1 MTLKDAIE
9 KEILSQGISAID
21 ISKVSGVSKATIYNI
36 LNGLTDD
43 PRIRPS
49 TKRAIA
55 RGCGKDLRILGDGGV
70 EFFNPG
76 AEGEVSSLPPASLR
90 LALLP
95 GRPFLSDSFC
105 REAFDWLHGLEASG
119 RIPSCGVVDRVFQRR
134 PGFLSL
140 VIDAPGPLEISTV
153 TCALDVSIPGSRVQK
168 SISIRGIAPAVLDRK
183 PEVTLFVQDA
193 TFDFEVE
200 VSKVSLRDADGGA
213 CAAAWENE
221 SMAVYRFRAPDPGAS

>member
-49 TKRAIA
+49 TKRSIA
-55 RGCGKDLRILGDGGV
+55 RGCGKDLRALEDGGV
-70 EFFNPG
+70 EFVKPG
-76 AEGEVSSLPPASLR
+76 LDGEAPSLPPALIR
-90 LALLP
+90 LALVP
-95 GRPFLSDSFC
+95 GRPFLSEAFC
-105 REAFDWLHGLEASG
+105 REAFDWLHDLEGSG

-134 PGFLSL
+134 PAFLSL
-140 VIDAPGPLEISTV
+140 VVDAPAPTEISDMS
-153 TCALDVSIPGSRVQK
+153 CILDVSIPGSQVQK
-168 SISIRGIAPAVLDRK
+168 SISIPGITPAVPDRK

-200 VSKVSLRDADGGA
+200 VSRVSLRDADGAA
-213 CAAAWENE
+213 CSAGWQNE
-221 SMAVYRFRAPDPGAS
+221 SMAVYRFRASDPGPG